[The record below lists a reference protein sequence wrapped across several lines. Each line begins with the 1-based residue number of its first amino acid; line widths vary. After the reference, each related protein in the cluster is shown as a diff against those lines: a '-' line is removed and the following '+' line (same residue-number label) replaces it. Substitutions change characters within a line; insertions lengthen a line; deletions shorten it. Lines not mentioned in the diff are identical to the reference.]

1 MSYVRWRKHSTKM
14 VVLYYLSVTLSR
26 HFLDL
31 GNNFAVT
38 RDDLEDTIKQQR
50 NEIEELEREKDQLD
64 SSLVQ
69 SQERIFYLQQEVNT
83 WFIKTQNSIV
93 CVKKLQGIYDK
104 NKYTFLIYIEQAK
117 NNELFL
123 VSRHSL
129 VLNRR

>member
-1 MSYVRWRKHSTKM
+1 
-14 VVLYYLSVTLSR
+14 LSR
-26 HFLDL
+26 YFLDL

-93 CVKKLQGIYDK
+93 CVKKTPG
-104 NKYTFLIYIEQAK
+104 YI
-117 NNELFL
+117 
-123 VSRHSL
+123 
-129 VLNRR
+129 